1 MPENGKQN
9 PKQFYTKKYQ
19 KHIAGTYGYKLVCFD
34 HKFSKP
40 FETYLGEDSI
50 YNFIYSMIK
59 ESKYCND
66 LMKKHFNKELAM
78 TKEGNKDFE
87 NSPKCW
93 ICDNGYVDNDVDKVR
108 DHCHFTG
115 KCRGSVHGDCNINL
129 KLNNKL
135 PLVFNNSKT

>member
-19 KHIAGTYGYKLVCFD
+19 KHIAGTYGYKLVCLD

-50 YNFIYSMIK
+50 YYFIYSMIK

-87 NSPKCW
+87 NSAKCW

-115 KCRGSVHGDCNINL
+115 KCRGSVHGDCNISL